1 MTATPTI
8 LNNIK
13 FAYYVQWWLNGMN
26 FRLNQFKSI
35 AFKFV
40 PRLDLKDVAKE
51 DLDAQVGT
59 QDKHGAS
66 LQGHEPHLLE
76 N

>member
-1 MTATPTI
+1 MNSKTE
-8 LNNIK
+8 K
-13 FAYYVQWWLNGMN
+13 F
-26 FRLNQFKSI
+26 KI
-35 AFKFV
+35 V

-51 DLDAQVGT
+51 GLDVQVGT
-59 QDKHGAS
+59 HDKHGFS

>member
-1 MTATPTI
+1 MD
-8 LNNIK
+8 
-13 FAYYVQWWLNGMN
+13 
-26 FRLNQFKSI
+26 FRLNQFKSR
-35 AFKFV
+35 AFNFV
-40 PRLDLKDVAKE
+40 PRLDLKDVAKK

-59 QDKHGAS
+59 QDKHDAS

>member
-1 MTATPTI
+1 MD
-8 LNNIK
+8 
-13 FAYYVQWWLNGMN
+13 
-26 FRLNQFKSI
+26 FRLNQFKSR
-35 AFKFV
+35 AFNFV

-51 DLDAQVGT
+51 GLEVQVGT
-59 QDKHGAS
+59 HDKHGFS

>member
-1 MTATPTI
+1 MKSKTE
-8 LNNIK
+8 
-13 FAYYVQWWLNGMN
+13 N
-26 FRLNQFKSI
+26 FKI
-35 AFKFV
+35 V

-59 QDKHGAS
+59 QDKHGS
-66 LQGHEPHLLE
+66 SIQGHEPNLLE